1 MIVVN
6 FFDYDIWLFLVLLN
20 VVLVNCEFY
29 VYLFYFKRL
38 FIERVIW
45 DIIIYVLWFIV
56 GKIYV
61 CLCNFCDRMKDRLG
75 ERERE
80 GYLWRWKYNRGGGG
94 ILIVFLGIVGLFG
107 NEIDYLKICLFMF
120 SGNMILNIV
129 LII

>member
-29 VYLFYFKRL
+29 VYLFYLERL

-61 CLCNFCDRMKDRLG
+61 CLCNCCDRMKDRLG
-75 ERERE
+75 ERE
-80 GYLWRWKYNRGGGG
+80 GGIYGGKNIIWGGG
-94 ILIVFLGIVGLFG
+94 VYEYFFWV
-107 NEIDYLKICLFMF
+107 
-120 SGNMILNIV
+120 
-129 LII
+129 

>member
-1 MIVVN
+1 M
-6 FFDYDIWLFLVLLN
+6 
-20 VVLVNCEFY
+20 
-29 VYLFYFKRL
+29 

-80 GYLWRWKYNRGGGG
+80 KGIYGGKNIIRGGGG